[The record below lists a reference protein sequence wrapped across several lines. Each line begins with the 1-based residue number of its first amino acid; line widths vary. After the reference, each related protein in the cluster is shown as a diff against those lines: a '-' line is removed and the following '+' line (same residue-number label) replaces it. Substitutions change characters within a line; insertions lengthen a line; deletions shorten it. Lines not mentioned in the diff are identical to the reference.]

1 MIGWESNNGSRSVVR
16 SRAGIEYES
25 AEREVQVLG
34 IGAGPSNLALAVALE
49 EVAPDHLARN
59 TLLLEQHPDVKW
71 HRNMLLPW
79 VQSQVSFL
87 KDLVTLR
94 NPRSRFSF
102 LNYLHDQGRLND
114 FVNLGSFTPYRVE
127 ISEYLQW
134 VANSLDK
141 VKVEYEQ
148 RCVGV
153 EARWH
158 DDGRLRGWRVRLQDG
173 STITSRDLVVAA
185 GRDPHI
191 PDVFRALPVE
201 RVVHSTQYRARID
214 DLDTDLPF
222 RVVVVGGAQ
231 SAAEMF
237 RAVHDD
243 LPNCKPTIVMRA
255 VGFMTY
261 ETSPFTNEL
270 FYPSFVD
277 EFFEMSHESRLRTL
291 QEMRRTNYAGLTPEL
306 LEELY
311 RLLYLQRLHQEHRTR
326 VVTMTEVVGA
336 RMAEG
341 EVRLELRDQRTGR
354 SEHMACD
361 LVLLGTGY
369 EKGMPGLAR
378 EVAAALGCG
387 ELRLTRNYR
396 VALERSGEGAA
407 YLLGVNEET
416 HGMADSLL
424 SVLAHRSE
432 EIVNDMLARRRTGSL
447 HLGRP
452 AAVGRPA

>member
-1 MIGWESNNGSRSVVR
+1 MSGWEPTD
-16 SRAGIEYES
+16 
-25 AEREVQVLG
+25 REVQVLG

-49 EVAPDHLARN
+49 EIAPDHLARN
-59 TLLLEQHPDVKW
+59 TLLLEQHPDVRW
-71 HRNMLLPW
+71 HRNMLLPG

-94 NPRSRFSF
+94 NPTSRFTF
-102 LNYLHDQGRLND
+102 LSYLHARGRLD
-114 FVNLGSFTPYRVE
+114 HFVNLATFTPYRAE
-127 ISEYLQW
+127 ISDYLQW
-134 VANSLDK
+134 VANSLGK
-141 VKVEYEQ
+141 VSVEYER
-148 RCVGV
+148 RCVAV

-173 STITSRDLVVAA
+173 STIACQDLVVGA

-191 PDVFRALPVE
+191 PDSFSRLPAE
-201 RVVHSTQYRARID
+201 RVVHSTQYRARIAELASD
-214 DLDTDLPF
+214 SAC

-243 LPNCKPTIVMRA
+243 LPNCKPTIVMRS

-277 EFFEMSHESRLRTL
+277 EFFQMSEESRLRTL
-291 QEMRRTNYAGLTPEL
+291 HEMRRTNYAGLTPEL

-311 RLLYLQRLHQEHRTR
+311 RLLYVQRLDEEQRTR
-326 VVTMTEVVGA
+326 VITMTDVVGA
-336 RMAEG
+336 QMAG
-341 EVRLELRDQRTGR
+341 DEVRLELRDQRTGR
-354 SEHMACD
+354 SAHLACD

-369 EKGMPGLAR
+369 EKGMPGLVR
-378 EVAAALGCG
+378 QLAAALGCD

-396 VALERSGEGAA
+396 VALDRNGEGAA

-432 EIVNDMLARRRTGSL
+432 DIATDMLARRWPGSVDL
-447 HLGRP
+447 DRP
-452 AAVGRPA
+452 AAYERPA